1 MVLSL
6 RSSLLAAALAA
17 ASLVAQA
24 GIVNLAADGQWND
37 FTVNPDVSVSTGLEW
52 IDAHDSNAAS
62 YGTAL
67 SFNFTI
73 AQGMVGTF
81 SVVDTSYAGDVFA
94 IYDNGQFLGTT
105 SLVSV
110 PAGGYANA
118 ALEHDPELA
127 FNNTAFSRGV
137 FTLAEGA
144 HIITG
149 KAIPA
154 FPDDLPITD
163 GSVKL
168 TTSPVPEPSSVSLLL
183 AALGIA
189 FVASRRVTKV

>member
-94 IYDNGQFLGTT
+94 IYDKGQFLGTT

-118 ALEHDPELA
+118 ALEHDPALA
-127 FNNTAFSRGV
+127 FNNSAFSHGV
-137 FTLAEGA
+137 FTLGA
-144 HIITG
+144 GDHSITG
-149 KAIPA
+149 VLIPA
-154 FPDDLPITD
+154 DLPITD

-189 FVASRRVTKV
+189 FVASRRVTKA

>member
-24 GIVNLAADGQWND
+24 GIVNLAADDQWNG
-37 FTVNPDVSVSTGLEW
+37 FTVNPDASVSNGLEW
-52 IDAHDSNAAS
+52 IDANDSNSAS
-62 YGTAL
+62 YGSAL
-67 SFNFTI
+67 SFKFTI

-127 FNNTAFSRGV
+127 FNNSAFSRGV

-144 HIITG
+144 HSITG
-149 KAIPA
+149 VLIPA
-154 FPDDLPITD
+154 DLPFTD

-189 FVASRRVTKV
+189 FVASRRVTKA

>member
-24 GIVNLAADGQWND
+24 GIVNLAADDQWNG
-37 FTVNPDVSVSTGLEW
+37 FTVNPDASMSNGLEW
-52 IDAHDSNAAS
+52 IDANDSNSAS
-62 YGTAL
+62 YGSAL
-67 SFNFTI
+67 SFKFTI

-127 FNNTAFSRGV
+127 FNNSAFSRGV

-144 HIITG
+144 HSITG
-149 KAIPA
+149 VLIPA
-154 FPDDLPITD
+154 FVDLPITD

-189 FVASRRVTKV
+189 FVASRRVTKA